1 MKKLVMLLVML
12 LSLAVT
18 AVCNAASGKI
28 LDAEEAIVAKFVEG
42 GNYKAVSSML
52 SADMQKDWNEKAY
65 ANFQSSLTNAFG
77 KLTTNK
83 QRIIEKFAAQDILP
97 YQIIGEKIPAARFVF
112 VFVLNGEKPLLNDFR
127 VMLPKPQQEAP
138 AAK

>member
-1 MKKLVMLLVML
+1 MYNNSCFNDIYSPAEL
-12 LSLAVT
+12 
-18 AVCNAASGKI
+18 I
-28 LDAEEAIVAKFVEG
+28 DADV
-42 GNYKAVSSML
+42 
-52 SADMQKDWNEKAY
+52 
-65 ANFQSSLTNAFG
+65 LT
-77 KLTTNK
+77 
-83 QRIIEKFAAQDILP
+83 